1 MKYTCVTLTSPTLCN
16 STQVP
21 VTIIATLMVF
31 YHTSWAVRLAVASYR
46 VRFDRASPTP
56 TLWSVRHAQWC
67 AALWQCCGMS
77 PPTSRRPRKSLLT
90 HVFAASRFGSC
101 GGLSDTKAGDVAV
114 ATEGCISIYRNPAH
128 WTTGEGEPY
137 VITPP
142 VPADSQLTELV
153 RRLQPAD
160 ACLLA
165 HSNDAAVACMQ
176 LDERVTKAV
185 GADRVV
191 RGINVSADT
200 FYGSQG

>member
-1 MKYTCVTLTSPTLCN
+1 M
-16 STQVP
+16 
-21 VTIIATLMVF
+21 TIIATLMVF
-31 YHTSWAVRLAVASYR
+31 YHTSWVVSLAVASYR

-67 AALWQCCGMS
+67 AALWQCCGMPPPSS
-77 PPTSRRPRKSLLT
+77 PQTTHCS

-153 RRLQPAD
+153 RRPATPPL
-160 ACLLA
+160 CLLV